1 MYVSLNLKTIK
12 FYFIKLATNFK
23 RQTIYLVGERALLS
37 FQANYVA
44 LSHGNHEVQGKMLS
58 IGE

>member
-23 RQTIYLVGERALLS
+23 RQTSYLVGERALLY
-37 FQANYVA
+37 FQANYVH
-44 LSHGNHEVQGKMLS
+44 SVIEP
-58 IGE
+58 